1 MLFYLWVI
9 LYHTNPYLKTMKN
22 LKSSFTLFFAMLF
35 IAGMSFT
42 SCGGKKDANNEAE
55 TEIEAVDNAEN
66 AEHPADSSEHPA
78 DSTESPAD
86 NK

>member
-1 MLFYLWVI
+1 
-9 LYHTNPYLKTMKN
+9 MKN
-22 LKSSFTLFFAMLF
+22 LKSSFTLFFAMVF
-35 IAGMSFT
+35 IAAMSFT

-55 TEIEAVDNAEN
+55 TEVEVVENTEN

-78 DSTESPAD
+78 D